1 MKLTVLIFYSLLIS
15 AISEQSKD
23 SIGEIIAKGQMPNVI
38 RDKSGTLHI
47 VYGTG
52 DSIMYLTSS
61 DGAKKFSNPVL
72 ISKIRG
78 LAASHTRGPQI
89 AVNQNELVLTACND
103 LGDIFSFVMS
113 QSGNWLA
120 TGRVNDVDTVAKE
133 NLMSLSSE
141 GSNTYAVWLDLR
153 DGQNKIFAARSSDG
167 GRTWSKNKMIYTS
180 PGKTVCE
187 CCKPSVAVDGS
198 KLYIM
203 FRNSIDGNRD
213 MYLIRSDDY
222 GNSFGA
228 AQKLGMGSWALNG
241 CPMDGGGIVVNNGIP
256 QTVWNRKSV
265 IYAAEPGKE
274 EKEIGKGRNCT
285 IESVNG
291 ENIYAWVE
299 NGEIVVLKP
308 GGVKLNLGKGLQ
320 PALKAVDSNTVI
332 CIWENEK
339 QIHRALVGI

>member
-1 MKLTVLIFYSLLIS
+1 MKLTVIIFYLLLIS
-15 AISEQSKD
+15 GINEPNAK
-23 SIGEIIAKGQMPNVI
+23 EIIAKGQMPNVI
-38 RDKSGTLHI
+38 RDKSGTLHM

-52 DSIMYLTSS
+52 DSIMYLISS

-72 ISKIRG
+72 ISRIPK

-89 AVNQNELVLTACND
+89 AVNKDGLVLTACNEQ
-103 LGDIFSFVMS
+103 GDIFSFVMS

-133 NLMSLSSE
+133 NLMSLSSD

-153 DGQNKIFAARSSDG
+153 DGQNKIFGARSSDG

-180 PGKTVCE
+180 PDKTVCE

-203 FRNSIDGNRD
+203 FRNWIDGNRD

-241 CPMDGGGIVVNNGIP
+241 CPMDGGGIVLKNGIP
-256 QTVWNRKSV
+256 QTVWNRESI

-274 EKEIGKGRNCT
+274 EKQIGKGRNCT
-285 IESVNG
+285 LEIVNG
-291 ENIYAWVE
+291 KNVYSWIEE
-299 NGEIVVLKP
+299 GEVVVLKP
-308 GGVKLNLGKGLQ
+308 GGEKLNLGKGQQ
-320 PALKAVDSNTVI
+320 PVLKAVDSKTVI